1 MSWKANV
8 KLIVKKSQK
17 RLYFLRMLK
26 KFRLRRE
33 ILLNFYRA
41 TIESVLAFSICV
53 WHAGITEGER
63 KAIDRVIKISS
74 KILGVELSS
83 LDAIFEKRAKKKAD
97 KILKDQTQVLF

>member
-8 KLIVKKSQK
+8 KLIIKKSQK

-26 KFRLRRE
+26 KFRIRRE
-33 ILLNFYRA
+33 ILLNLYRA

-53 WHAGITEGER
+53 WYAGLTEGER